1 MHTRE
6 SLGVSERRSCRV
18 IGQHRST
25 QRKWPQEK
33 VDEELLTRD
42 IIKLAREYG
51 RYGYRRIA
59 VLLKNTGWQVNAKR
73 VERIWRREGLKV
85 PMKQPKRGRL
95 WFNDGSCVRLR
106 ALRPNHVW
114 SYDFVHD
121 RTYDGKA
128 FRTLN
133 VLDEY
138 TRECLAIRVDRKLNS
153 QNVLDVLTDLFIIRG
168 SPEYIRSD
176 NGPEFVAKSVR
187 NWISAVGA
195 KTAYIEPGSPWENG
209 YCESFNARLRDEFL
223 NGEIFYTLKEA
234 KILIEQWRVHYNT
247 VRPHSSLNWNPPA
260 PESLLQF
267 NEISMK
273 LTFNL
278 ENLKGASQYI

>member
-1 MHTRE
+1 M
-6 SLGVSERRSCRV
+6 RV
-18 IGQHRST
+18 
-25 QRKWPQEK
+25 
-33 VDEELLTRD
+33 
-42 IIKLAREYG
+42 
-51 RYGYRRIA
+51 
-59 VLLKNTGWQVNAKR
+59 
-73 VERIWRREGLKV
+73 
-85 PMKQPKRGRL
+85 
-95 WFNDGSCVRLR
+95 LR
-106 ALRPNHVW
+106 ANHVW

-133 VLDEY
+133 ILDEY

-267 NEISMK
+267 NEISMI
-273 LTFNL
+273 N
-278 ENLKGASQYI
+278 

>member
-25 QRKWPQEK
+25 QRKRRQEK

-133 VLDEY
+133 ILDEY

-267 NEISMK
+267 DETSMI
-273 LTFNL
+273 N
-278 ENLKGASQYI
+278 

>member
-1 MHTRE
+1 MHVRQ
-6 SLGVSERRSCRV
+6 SLGVSERRSCHV

-25 QRKWPQEK
+25 QRKRPQEK
-33 VDEELLTRD
+33 VDEELLTGD

-59 VLLKNTGWQVNAKR
+59 VLLKNAGWLVNAKR

-133 VLDEY
+133 ILDEY

-168 SPEYIRSD
+168 FPEYIRSD

-234 KILIEQWRVHYNT
+234 EILIEQWRVHYNT
-247 VRPHSSLNWNPPA
+247 VRPHSSLNWKPPA
-260 PESLLQF
+260 PESLFQVDQSIMI
-267 NEISMK
+267 N
-273 LTFNL
+273 
-278 ENLKGASQYI
+278 

>member
-1 MHTRE
+1 MHVRQT
-6 SLGVSERRSCRV
+6 LVVSERRTCRV

-25 QRKWPQEK
+25 QRKRPQGK
-33 VDEELLTRD
+33 VDEELLTAD

-59 VLLKNTGWQVNAKR
+59 VMLKNAGWQVNAKR

-133 VLDEY
+133 ILDEY
-138 TRECLAIRVDRKLNS
+138 TRECLSIRVDRKLNS
-153 QNVLDVLTDLFIIRG
+153 GNVIDVLTDLFIIRG
-168 SPEYIRSD
+168 FPEYIRSD

-209 YCESFNARLRDEFL
+209 FCESFNARLRDEFL

-247 VRPHSSLNWNPPA
+247 LRPHSSLNWKPPA
-260 PESLLQF
+260 PESLF
-267 NEISMK
+267 KVDPIIMK
-273 LTFNL
+273 N
-278 ENLKGASQYI
+278 

>member
-1 MHTRE
+1 MAVMHVRQT
-6 SLGVSERRSCRV
+6 LVMSERRTCRV

-25 QRKWPQEK
+25 QRKRPQGK
-33 VDEELLTRD
+33 VDEELLTTD

-59 VLLKNTGWQVNAKR
+59 VLQQNAGWQVNAKR

-85 PMKQPKRGRL
+85 PIKQPKRSRL

-121 RTYDGKA
+121 RTHDGKA

-133 VLDEY
+133 ILDEY
-138 TRECLAIRVDRKLNS
+138 TRECLSIRVDRKLNS
-153 QNVLDVLTDLFIIRG
+153 QNVIDVLTDLFIIRG
-168 SPEYIRSD
+168 FPEYIRSD
-176 NGPEFVAKSVR
+176 NGPEFVAQSVR

-209 YCESFNARLRDEFL
+209 FCESFNARLRDEFL

-247 VRPHSSLNWNPPA
+247 LRPHSSLNWKPPA
-260 PESLLQF
+260 PESLLQMDP
-267 NEISMK
+267 NIMI
-273 LTFNL
+273 N
-278 ENLKGASQYI
+278 

>member
-133 VLDEY
+133 ILDEY
-138 TRECLAIRVDRKLNS
+138 TRECLAIQVDRKLNS

-168 SPEYIRSD
+168 FPEYIS
-176 NGPEFVAKSVR
+176 
-187 NWISAVGA
+187 
-195 KTAYIEPGSPWENG
+195 
-209 YCESFNARLRDEFL
+209 
-223 NGEIFYTLKEA
+223 
-234 KILIEQWRVHYNT
+234 
-247 VRPHSSLNWNPPA
+247 
-260 PESLLQF
+260 
-267 NEISMK
+267 
-273 LTFNL
+273 L
-278 ENLKGASQYI
+278 ENSLDRFRFSYFPNIRHLEKNIRSLETSFLPSEDSNKITNLFNTIVEYV

>member
-59 VLLKNTGWQVNAKR
+59 VLLKNTGWQVNTKR

-106 ALRPNHVW
+106 ALRANHVW

-133 VLDEY
+133 ILDEY

-176 NGPEFVAKSVR
+176 NGPEFVAKSLR

-209 YCESFNARLRDEFL
+209 YCESFNARFRDEFL

-260 PESLLQF
+260 PELLLQF
-267 NEISMK
+267 NEISMI
-273 LTFNL
+273 N
-278 ENLKGASQYI
+278 